1 MLQVYLT
8 YIPLLQRLDDKTI
21 PDGAIDIYV
30 KTIFPKEVVACI
42 DISSD
47 PFSDYHE
54 KAIAL
59 DWPEHFKY

>member
-8 YIPLLQRLDDKTI
+8 YIPQLQRLDDKTI

-30 KTIFPKEVVACI
+30 KTIFPKEVTACI